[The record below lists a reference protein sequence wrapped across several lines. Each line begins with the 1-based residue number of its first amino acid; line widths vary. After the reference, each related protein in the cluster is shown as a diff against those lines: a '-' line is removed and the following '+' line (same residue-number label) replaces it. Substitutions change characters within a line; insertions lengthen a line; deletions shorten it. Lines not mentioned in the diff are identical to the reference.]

1 MLATARLLK
10 TAPPLRRGITTAQL
24 DIVRATLP
32 AVAAAGT
39 KFTDHF
45 YGRML
50 SANPEL
56 KNVFNQS
63 TPCVDLFNA
72 PARPSTRRDEDSTHV
87 ESAPGQAIQGPLLGA
102 ARELRRAPEPP
113 RLRVLRSV
121 GGR

>member
-10 TAPPLRRGITTAQL
+10 AARLRRGITTAQL
-24 DIVRATLP
+24 DIVRDTLP

-63 TPCVDLFNA
+63 PSCVALFNA
-72 PARPSTRRDEDSTHV
+72 PARPSTRRDEDST
-87 ESAPGQAIQGPLLGA
+87 LTK
-102 ARELRRAPEPP
+102 
-113 RLRVLRSV
+113 
-121 GGR
+121 

>member
-10 TAPPLRRGITTAQL
+10 TASSPPLRRGISTAQL

-63 TPCVDLFNA
+63 TPCVDRAFQR
-72 PARPSTRRDEDSTHV
+72 ARTPIVPDSTLKH
-87 ESAPGQAIQGPLLGA
+87 
-102 ARELRRAPEPP
+102 RAQ
-113 RLRVLRSV
+113 
-121 GGR
+121 